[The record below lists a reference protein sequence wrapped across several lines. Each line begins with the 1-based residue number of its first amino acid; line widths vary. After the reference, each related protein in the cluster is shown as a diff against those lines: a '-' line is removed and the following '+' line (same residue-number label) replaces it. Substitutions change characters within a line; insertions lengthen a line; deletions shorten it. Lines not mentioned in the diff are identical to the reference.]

1 MILDMQRPPEI
12 IVAENPAKL
21 ADTAA
26 RAIVDAALEAV
37 KARGR
42 FTISLAGGSTPRAT
56 YERLAQ
62 SPLREQMPW
71 AHTWIFFGDERGVG
85 PEHPES
91 NFRMANAALI
101 SKVPVPAAQVFRI
114 RGEDGDPEAAA
125 TNYARTVSEVFGGRR
140 GELPRFDLILLG
152 LGVDGH
158 TASLFPGSPAL
169 KEVFRQVAAVHASAA
184 AVPQRFTLTFPLINA
199 AATVMF
205 LAAGAEKAKVVKT
218 VLGEPGSALP
228 AAMARP
234 SDGRL
239 VWLLDRDAA
248 SLLNVAKSR

>member
-1 MILDMQRPPEI
+1 MIVPMQRAPEI
-12 IVAENPAKL
+12 IVKDDPSEL
-21 ADTAA
+21 AGFAA
-26 RAIVDAALEAV
+26 RAIVDAAEEAV
-37 KARGR
+37 KTRGR
-42 FTISLAGGSTPRAT
+42 FMISLAGGSTPRAT

-71 AHTWIFFGDERGVG
+71 GETWIFFGDERGVG

-101 SKVPVPAAQVFRI
+101 SKVPVPPAQVFRI
-114 RGEDGDPEAAA
+114 HGEDGDPEAAA
-125 TNYARTVSEVFGGRR
+125 ATYAKTLGKVFGGRR

-169 KEVFRQVAAVHASAA
+169 KEVFRPVAAVHAGAA
-184 AVPQRFTLTFPLINA
+184 LIPQRFTMTFPVINA

-205 LAAGAEKAKVVKT
+205 LAAGAEKAKVVKA
-218 VLGEPGSALP
+218 VLGEPASALP

-234 SDGRL
+234 IDGRL
-239 VWLLDRDAA
+239 VWLLDKGAA

>member
-1 MILDMQRPPEI
+1 MIEAMPQPAEI
-12 IVAENPAKL
+12 IVVDDAAALAE
-21 ADTAA
+21 TAA
-26 RAIVDAALEAV
+26 RAIVAAAVDAV

-42 FTISLAGGSTPRAT
+42 FTVSLAGGGTPRTT

-62 SPLREQMPW
+62 SPLRERMPW
-71 AHTWIFFGDERGVG
+71 EQTWIFFGDERGVG
-85 PEHPES
+85 PEHADS

-101 SKVPVPAAQVFRI
+101 SKVPVPATQVFRI
-114 RGEDGDPEAAA
+114 RGEEGDPEAAA
-125 TNYARTVSEVFGGRR
+125 ATYARTLGEVFGLRR

-169 KEVFRQVAAVHASAA
+169 KEVFRQVAAVHAAA
-184 AVPQRFTLTFPLINA
+184 ASIPQRFTLTFPVINA
-199 AATVMF
+199 AAAVMF
-205 LAAGAEKAKVVKT
+205 LAAGAEKAKVVKA
-218 VLGEPGSALP
+218 VLGEPASALP

-234 SDGRL
+234 TDGRL
-239 VWLLDRDAA
+239 VWLLDRGAA

>member
-1 MILDMQRPPEI
+1 MIENMQGRLEI
-12 IVAENPAKL
+12 IVKDDPAEL
-21 ADTAA
+21 ADFAA
-26 RAIVDAALEAV
+26 SAIVDAAEQAV
-37 KARGR
+37 TARGR
-42 FTISLAGGSTPRAT
+42 FTISLAGGGTPRAT

-62 SPLREQMPW
+62 SPFRERMPW
-71 AHTWIFFGDERGVG
+71 ADTWIFFGDERGVG

-101 SKVPVPAAQVFRI
+101 SKVPVPPTQVFRI
-114 RGEDGDPEAAA
+114 RGEDSDSEAAA
-125 TNYARTVSEVFGGRR
+125 ADYARTLAEVFGSRR

-169 KEVFRQVAAVHASAA
+169 KEVFRHVAAVHAGAA
-184 AVPQRFTLTFPLINA
+184 SIPQRLTLTFPVINA

-205 LAAGAEKAKVVKT
+205 LAAGAEKAKVVKA
-218 VLGEPGSALP
+218 VLGEPASALP

-234 SDGRL
+234 TDGRL
-239 VWLLDRDAA
+239 VWLLDKGAA
-248 SLLNVAKSR
+248 SLLNVAKTR

>member
-1 MILDMQRPPEI
+1 MIEDMQPRPEI
-12 IVAENPAKL
+12 IVKDDAAEL
-21 ADTAA
+21 ADFAA
-26 RAIVDAALEAV
+26 RAIVDAAGQAV

-42 FTISLAGGSTPRAT
+42 FTISLAGGSTPRTT

-71 AHTWIFFGDERGVG
+71 AETWIFFGDERGVG

-91 NFRMANAALI
+91 NFRMANTALI
-101 SKVPVPAAQVFRI
+101 SKVPVPPTQVFRI
-114 RGEDGDPEAAA
+114 RGEEGDPEAAA
-125 TNYARTVSEVFGGRR
+125 ATYAKTIAEVFGGRR

-169 KEVFRQVAAVHASAA
+169 KEVFRHVAAVHAGAA
-184 AVPQRFTLTFPLINA
+184 SIPQRFTLTFPVINA
-199 AATVMF
+199 AAAVMF
-205 LAAGAEKAKVVKT
+205 LAAGAEKAKVVKA
-218 VLGEPGSALP
+218 VLGEPACALP

-234 SDGRL
+234 TDGRL
-239 VWLLDRDAA
+239 VWLLDRGAA
-248 SLLNVAKSR
+248 SLLNVAKGR